1 MKCLTMNKMNL
12 ITTVA
17 KEVDPTQKN
26 STKAVNVVFRT
37 IAVERAKG
45 EKSNNLA
52 SVYLK
57 FESVQN
63 ARVAFSNG

>member
-1 MKCLTMNKMNL
+1 MNKMNL

-17 KEVDPTQKN
+17 TEVDPAQKN
-26 STKAVNVVFRT
+26 STKAVNVVFGT

-45 EKSNNLA
+45 KKSNNLA
-52 SVYLK
+52 SVYLN